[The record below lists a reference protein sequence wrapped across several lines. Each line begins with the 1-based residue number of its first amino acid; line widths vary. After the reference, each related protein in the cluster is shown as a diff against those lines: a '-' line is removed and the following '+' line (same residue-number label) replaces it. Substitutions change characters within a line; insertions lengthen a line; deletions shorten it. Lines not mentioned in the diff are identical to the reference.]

1 VAAQDA
7 DPDADTWEVSAAVT
21 RPSDA
26 LSADL
31 DRTRRTR
38 SQVERLI
45 AEPALLGP
53 DFTPIRRLDAEPTD
67 PSSLLGWKATGRGAP
82 GTSIGNTLTL
92 LTQAAELG
100 LVERLD
106 WAFRAHTFDV
116 ALQSGVTGELHL
128 TPEPETFRTAC
139 PPRLAVSVLRGRRA
153 LSVCAELHADAFDD
167 EPRLLAAVE
176 EMQGWG
182 WQIVYADILGTASA
196 ARAERLASRLRPAYV
211 QVDVSVHGVQSDTAT
226 ARLLDVA
233 RGVGAAVLAL
243 GVDSP
248 EARDTA
254 LGLGATYGRGLL
266 LGAPAPAPR

>member
-1 VAAQDA
+1 MAAQDA
-7 DPDADTWEVSAAVT
+7 DPDADTLEVSALVS

-38 SQVERLI
+38 SLVERLI

-53 DFTPIRRLDAEPTD
+53 DFTPIHRLDTEPTD

-82 GTSIGNTLTL
+82 GTVIADTLSL
-92 LTQAAELG
+92 LAQAAELG

-106 WAFRAHTFDV
+106 WAFRAHTFDL
-116 ALQSGVTGELHL
+116 ALTSGVTGELHL
-128 TPEPETFRTAC
+128 TPEPETFGTPC

-182 WQIVYADILGTASA
+182 WQIVYADVIGTRSA
-196 ARAERLASRLRPAYV
+196 TKAERLAARVRPAYV
-211 QVDVSVHGVQSDTAT
+211 HVDVSAPGVPTDPAT
-226 ARLLDVA
+226 ARLLETTRD
-233 RGVGAAVLAL
+233 VGAVVLAV
-243 GVDSP
+243 GVDS
-248 EARDTA
+248 AADRDTA
-254 LGLGATYGRGLL
+254 LALGATYGRGSL